1 MHAVSLTQVL
11 FAREFT
17 AENSLIFNLRACNF
31 ENFPQGAYPQTPP
44 QHSHKCSAFH
54 SAYPHGLT
62 TLELLPLAL
71 LTTTFTFTQQVLWM
85 HQQHD
90 IQ

>member
-31 ENFPQGAYPQTPP
+31 ENFPRGAYP

-71 LTTTFTFTQQVLWM
+71 LTTTFTFTQQVLRM
-85 HQQHD
+85 YQ
-90 IQ
+90 